1 MNIFIHKSFCTALPY
16 KSGITVSE
24 AVNIFK
30 AIDTHCQNAERINWE
45 G

>member
-1 MNIFIHKSFCTALPY
+1 MSK
-16 KSGITVSE
+16 

-45 G
+45 GKLAVLIW